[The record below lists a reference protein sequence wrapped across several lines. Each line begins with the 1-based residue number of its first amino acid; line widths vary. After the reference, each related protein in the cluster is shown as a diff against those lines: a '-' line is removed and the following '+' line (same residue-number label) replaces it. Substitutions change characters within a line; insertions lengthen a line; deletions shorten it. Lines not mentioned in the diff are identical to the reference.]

1 MLGWRSA
8 EGSAEAQGG
17 AARVSLEEGGPE
29 GISEADPLGDHWPPV
44 S

>member
-17 AARVSLEEGGPE
+17 AAQVSLEEGRPE
-29 GISEADPLGDHWPPV
+29 GISDPLGDHWPPV